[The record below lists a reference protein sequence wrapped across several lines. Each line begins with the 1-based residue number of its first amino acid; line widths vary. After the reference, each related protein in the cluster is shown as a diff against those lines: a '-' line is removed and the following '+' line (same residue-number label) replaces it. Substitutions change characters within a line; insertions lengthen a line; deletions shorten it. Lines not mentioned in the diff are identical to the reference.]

1 MYDQHIMNMKHQRS
15 IQKRYIF
22 WTAILIVLVFI
33 FSSFIW
39 GSLYVVVAVLFGI
52 KIFGTRL
59 LHLEEKDK
67 LLKEA
72 LGVAD
77 NHEFNDLL
85 DNCIWLDKGVHLT
98 STHLISLYNMEAY
111 SRFSISDVSAEKRR
125 KFRYTQYRLRFMYN
139 EQDTCVIFS
148 SEKLLEEAADK
159 LINTRVV
166 LQ

>member
-1 MYDQHIMNMKHQRS
+1 MYDQHIMNMKYQRS
-15 IQKRYIF
+15 LWKRYIF
-22 WTAILIVLVFI
+22 CSAAMTITILIFSPFIYFVFFFASALI
-33 FSSFIW
+33 
-39 GSLYVVVAVLFGI
+39 LEMM
-52 KIFGTRL
+52 IFGTRL